1 MEKIERYKQQAA
13 TANSTVATV
22 KSVNRL
28 SFEQRKN
35 TVKSAEKSI
44 LSLKSGFLFFKTN
57 LVFLFHN
64 CDGWFLS
71 LTEKELISYVF
82 ISNLITKNKNR
93 RRFLDK
99 KTFNNG
105 AIRGK
110 IDSYFQALNHPIYF
124 ALEIRSFA
132 GVNHFLGKKENIREM
147 INR

>member
-1 MEKIERYKQQAA
+1 MRYKQQAA

-22 KSVNRL
+22 KSENRL

-44 LSLKSGFLFFKTN
+44 LSLKSGFLLFKTN

-71 LTEKELISYVF
+71 LTEKELISDVF

-93 RRFLDK
+93 GRFLDK

-105 AIRGK
+105 SIRRN
-110 IDSYFQALNHPIYF
+110 IDSYLQALNHPIYF
-124 ALEIRSFA
+124 ALEIRFFA